1 MTASR
6 SQTMSA
12 DLVTR
17 CRHLADLHGGIDLS
31 ERVGRAMA
39 DQLRQRQAL
48 TEAADE
54 IERLRTE
61 LQEARAAAVASCAT
75 SEA

>member
-1 MTASR
+1 
-6 SQTMSA
+6 MSS

-31 ERVGRAMA
+31 ERVGRAIA

-48 TEAADE
+48 AEAADE
-54 IERLRTE
+54 IERLRAE
-61 LQEARAAAVASCAT
+61 LQGARAAAVVSVVT